1 MEEIKVLVVEDE
13 MIIADTIVSAL
24 ESFGYITLEPAIAY
38 SEAIERIE
46 NSMPDIGI
54 FDIQLSGRK
63 TGIDLARTVNE
74 KYNFPFLFI
83 TSFSD
88 NNTLNEV
95 KEVHPSAFLV
105 KPFNKEELKV
115 AIELALYNYSLQ
127 TARPVEAL
135 NNVIRES
142 MFIKNNNKQIR
153 IKICDIMYI
162 KSDNVYI
169 DLYMTDGNIYT
180 LRETIGDYLNKLTP
194 NFVKCHRS
202 YIVNQ
207 KYIETVD
214 NKSLKIK
221 STEIPISKNMREEIL
236 NKLSDE

>member
-1 MEEIKVLVVEDE
+1 MEKIKVLVVEDE

-24 ESFGYITLEPAIAY
+24 EGFGYFPLEPAITY
-38 SEAIERIE
+38 SEAVETIEKSR
-46 NSMPDIGI
+46 PDIGI

-63 TGIDLARTVNE
+63 TGIDLARTVND
-74 KYNFPFLFI
+74 KYNFPFLFL

-88 NNTLNEV
+88 KNTLNEA

-105 KPFNKEELKV
+105 KPFNKEELNA

-127 TARPVEAL
+127 KAKPIEAL
-135 NNVIRES
+135 NTMLDKSI
-142 MFIKNNNKQIR
+142 FIKKGNKHIR
-153 IKICDIMYI
+153 IKLSNIMYI

-180 LRETIGDYLNKLTP
+180 LRETISDYLNKLTS

-202 YIVNQ
+202 YIVNLKYVESVQ
-207 KYIETVD
+207 KNSITVK
-214 NKSLKIK
+214 N
-221 STEIPISKNMREEIL
+221 TEIPMSKNMKEEIL
-236 NKLSDE
+236 NKLSNE

>member
-13 MIIADTIVSAL
+13 MIIADIIINAL
-24 ESFGYITLEPAIAY
+24 EGFGYKPLEAAITY
-38 SEAIERIE
+38 SEAIETIE
-46 NSMPDIGI
+46 ETKPDIGI

-74 KYNFPFLFI
+74 KYNFPFLFL

-88 NNTLNEV
+88 KNTLNEA

-127 TARPVEAL
+127 KAKPVEAL
-135 NNVIRES
+135 NNVLKES
-142 MFIKNNNKQIR
+142 IFIKKGSKQMR
-153 IKICDIMYI
+153 IKICEIMYI

-169 DLYMTDGNIYT
+169 DLYMSNGDIHT
-180 LRETIGDYLNKLTP
+180 LRETISDYIKKLTP

-202 YIVNQ
+202 YIINLKHVESVQ
-207 KYIETVD
+207 KNSITVKD
-214 NKSLKIK
+214 
-221 STEIPISKNMREEIL
+221 TDIPMSKNMREEII

>member
-13 MIIADTIVSAL
+13 MIIANTIVSAL
-24 ESFGYITLEPAIAY
+24 ESFGYIALEPAITY
-38 SEAIERIE
+38 SEAVERIE
-46 NSMPDIGI
+46 ENKPDIGI

-127 TARPVEAL
+127 TARPVKAL
-135 NNVIRES
+135 NSIIRQS

-162 KSDNVYI
+162 LTYI
-169 DLYMTDGNIYT
+169 
-180 LRETIGDYLNKLTP
+180 
-194 NFVKCHRS
+194 
-202 YIVNQ
+202 
-207 KYIETVD
+207 
-214 NKSLKIK
+214 
-221 STEIPISKNMREEIL
+221 
-236 NKLSDE
+236 